1 MTRLVSRE
9 VANFESVSRVVAS
22 FELVICEMVSREWM
36 SSEQYNNVDCKV
48 SSD

>member
-1 MTRLVSRE
+1 MCINCKMNGSSELASR
-9 VANFESVSRVVAS
+9 
-22 FELVICEMVSREWM
+22 ELVICEMVSREWM